1 MWERCTG
8 SEHMSCTLE
17 HSREYKSV
25 RIARRVASST
35 GIVDNCYKC
44 FIDVLFHMV
53 VMKSSLYDILK
64 HVESDFI
71 MLQLT

>member
-1 MWERCTG
+1 
-8 SEHMSCTLE
+8 
-17 HSREYKSV
+17 
-25 RIARRVASST
+25 
-35 GIVDNCYKC
+35 
-44 FIDVLFHMV
+44 LFHMV

>member
-1 MWERCTG
+1 MWERRAG
-8 SEHMSCTLE
+8 SKHMSCTLE
-17 HSREYKSV
+17 HFQEYKSV
-25 RIARRVASST
+25 RIARRVVSST
-35 GIVDNCYKC
+35 GIVDNCNKC
-44 FIDVLFHMV
+44 FIDVLFHML